1 MDGYYMLSSLFILAV
16 IMLPFYIRF
25 ERKAFVSREIVLV
38 AVLAAIAAV
47 SRVPF
52 SILPSVQPTSFVII
66 VSAIVFGSE
75 TGFMIG
81 ATAAIVSNIF
91 LGQGPWTPWQ
101 MFSWGMIGF
110 IAGLL
115 RNTFFMKKLWGRLLY
130 GVIVGF
136 LFGLGFDTATQIAVL
151 ATSATAANAGVPWY
165 ATMAF
170 PLLFTAGMCLMDTVD
185 GFFMSTTYNWVFSS
199 PYRKVYYNLTITG
212 ISILA
217 AGFIGFIDLVQAF
230 SAMFDWHNVLTRWVA
245 ALDFNKMGLIL
256 VMMFVVTW
264 IIAITFWHIFK
275 LADKEDVGII
285 TENRGK

>member
-1 MDGYYMLSSLFILAV
+1 MLSSLFLLVV

-115 RNTFFMKKLWGRLLY
+115 RNTFLMKKLWGKTTIRIVCWIFIWLDHEFLGASRFYTRGNVGNSHFVLY
-130 GVIVGF
+130 RKF
-136 LFGLGFDTATQIAVL
+136 LFRFEPCNFECCVL
-151 ATSATAANAGVPWY
+151 A
-165 ATMAF
+165 
-170 PLLFTAGMCLMDTVD
+170 
-185 GFFMSTTYNWVFSS
+185 
-199 PYRKVYYNLTITG
+199 
-212 ISILA
+212 
-217 AGFIGFIDLVQAF
+217 
-230 SAMFDWHNVLTRWVA
+230 
-245 ALDFNKMGLIL
+245 
-256 VMMFVVTW
+256 
-264 IIAITFWHIFK
+264 II
-275 LADKEDVGII
+275 
-285 TENRGK
+285 